1 MNASTSSSR
10 NTRTSRARTRRRAG
24 HAEEMTNAKNC
35 INHQESTLE
44 TTNVTPSHIVDFYQ
58 DLKLGRLGVDTIVK
72 FLNKLT
78 LAARPRQKKCFPIS
92 IDVIWGDKEFP
103 RWIPVSDRPCHC
115 DLILTQKSPIFEAP
129 VFTTEAWQLPKL
141 LQTNLVYVHGRCMC
155 DHFLK

>member
-1 MNASTSSSR
+1 MNASMSSSR
-10 NTRTSRARTRRRAG
+10 NARTSRARTRRRAG

-78 LAARPRQKKCFPIS
+78 LAARPRQKNVFLL
-92 IDVIWGDKEFP
+92 VLIWGDKEFP

-115 DLILTQKSPIFEAP
+115 DLILKQKSPIFEAP
-129 VFTTEAWQLPKL
+129 VFITEAWRRPKL
-141 LQTNLVYVHGRCMC
+141 LQTNLVYVHGRCML
-155 DHFLK
+155 DRSLM